1 MAKTEPRGRIPQ
13 LYREMRI
20 GDRVVVNIERRRAF
34 HLLRSAWVRHYRQQ
48 TIADGY
54 DVPWLYLEPV
64 GETRT
69 LVVRMQ
75 DESEVKAA
83 RAAFLAKGKKWAST

>member
-1 MAKTEPRGRIPQ
+1 MARTEPRGRIPR
-13 LYREMRI
+13 LYREMKI
-20 GDRVVVNIERRRAF
+20 GQRVVVHYGHRHAF

-64 GETRT
+64 GESRT
-69 LVVRMQ
+69 LVVRMR
-75 DESEVKAA
+75 DESQVKAA
-83 RAAFLAKGKKWAST
+83 RAAFLAKGN

>member
-13 LYREMRI
+13 LYRDMRI
-20 GDRVVVNIERRRAF
+20 GQRVVVNIERKRAF

-64 GETRT
+64 GESRT
-69 LVVRMQ
+69 LIVRMR
-75 DESEVKAA
+75 DESQVKAA
-83 RAAFLAKGKKWAST
+83 RAAFLAKGNR